1 MIAETLV
8 NLILAIGIAFL
19 PLIITAVRLNRRRI
33 AAKQAAREAAGG
45 GAGGSGAPGSF
56 QRRGAGDGRADARA
70 GSRADAHAGSR
81 ADTRAGSQPSAMSR
95 RLRDGLRELGI
106 FILGDDPAADQAS
119 AGSGR
124 GPGATGT
131 PAATAGR
138 DQRAAQRSTP
148 LAGLSPDMVYRRGSS
163 RRRVVPGQTISKTP
177 SPEASQRT
185 SSSSLDRID
194 RYSRLKQAV
203 VWSEVLGPPRGLS

>member
-56 QRRGAGDGRADARA
+56 QRRGAGDGRA
-70 GSRADAHAGSR
+70 GFRADAPAGSR

-138 DQRAAQRSTP
+138 DQRPAQRSTP

>member
-33 AAKQAAREAAGG
+33 AAKQAAREATAGG
-45 GAGGSGAPGSF
+45 GAGGSGAPGSLQ
-56 QRRGAGDGRADARA
+56 QRGTGDGRA
-70 GSRADAHAGSR
+70 GS
-81 ADTRAGSQPSAMSR
+81 RAGSQPSAMSQ

-106 FILGDDPAADQAS
+106 FVLGDAPAADPAP

-131 PAATAGR
+131 PVANKRR
-138 DQRAAQRSTP
+138 DPRDPQRSTP

-163 RRRVVPGQTISKTP
+163 RRAVPGQKTDAMP
-177 SPEASQRT
+177 PADVNPVA
-185 SSSSLDRID
+185 SSSLDRIG

-203 VWSEVLGPPRGLS
+203 VWSEVLGPPRGFS

>member
-70 GSRADAHAGSR
+70 GS
-81 ADTRAGSQPSAMSR
+81 RAGSQPSAMSR

-177 SPEASQRT
+177 SPEVSQRT

>member
-33 AAKQAAREAAGG
+33 AAKQAAGEAAGG
-45 GAGGSGAPGSF
+45 GAGGSAAPGAF
-56 QRRGAGDGRADARA
+56 QRRGADDGRADAP
-70 GSRADAHAGSR
+70 AD
-81 ADTRAGSQPSAMSR
+81 SQPSAMSR

-106 FILGDDPAADQAS
+106 FILGDEPAADQAS

-163 RRRVVPGQTISKTP
+163 RRRVVPGQTISKT
-177 SPEASQRT
+177 SSTGVSQRT